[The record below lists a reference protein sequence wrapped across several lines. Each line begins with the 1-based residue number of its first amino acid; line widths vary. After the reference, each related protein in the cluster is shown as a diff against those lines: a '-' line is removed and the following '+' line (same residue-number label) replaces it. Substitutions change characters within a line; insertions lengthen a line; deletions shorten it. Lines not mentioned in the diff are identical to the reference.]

1 MRAYIENFTGQLSE
15 ALSISEKIHFGF
27 NKQAIQNIVIAGLG
41 GSGIGGSIVKDL
53 VFASCPIPIIG
64 CKDYNL
70 PNFVNKNT
78 LVICNSY
85 SGNTEETIEAYHQ
98 AKKKGALIFCIS
110 TGGKLID
117 LAKADNFPFITFPG
131 GNPPRACLAY
141 SLVQLLVLFEKLGL
155 HNLDI
160 RTEINTSIANLDLQ
174 SKTIEAEALPLA
186 KQLHGKIPVLYALE
200 GNDGLVTRF
209 QQQLQENAK
218 ILCWHNIIPEMNHNE
233 LVGWADAN
241 NGVAVLVLRSQFDY
255 EKNIKRLEIIQ
266 PIIKSKVE
274 TFEILHGKGNS
285 PIQELLYFIHLT
297 DWMSF
302 HLSEL
307 RQVDSIE
314 VNVIDFLKSSL
325 SQ

>member
-1 MRAYIENFTGQLSE
+1 MRVYIEHFTGQLKE

-27 NKQAIQNIVIAGLG
+27 DTQAIQNIVIAGLG

-53 VFASCPIPIIG
+53 VAASCPLPIIG

-70 PNFVNKNT
+70 PHFVNKNT

-85 SGNTEETIEAYHQ
+85 SGNTEETLEAYQQ
-98 AKKKGALIFCIS
+98 AKQKGALLFCIS
-110 TGGKLID
+110 TGGKLIEM
-117 LAKADNFPFITFPG
+117 AKADHFPYITFPG

-141 SLVQLLVLFEKLGL
+141 SLIQILVLLEKLGL
-155 HNLDI
+155 HQYHI
-160 RTEINTSIANLDLQ
+160 QSEINAAINHIDAE
-174 SKTIEAEALPLA
+174 SKTIAAAALPIA
-186 KQLHGKIPVLYALE
+186 KKMLGKIPALYALD

-233 LVGWADAN
+233 LVGWADAYKD
-241 NGVAVLVLRSQFDY
+241 VAVFILRSQFDY
-255 EKNIKRLEIIQ
+255 EKNIKRLAIIQ
-266 PIIKSKVE
+266 PIIESKVD
-274 TFEILHGKGNS
+274 TFEILYGQGKT

-297 DWMSF
+297 DWISF

-307 RQVDSIE
+307 RHVDSIE
-314 VNVIDFLKSSL
+314 VNVIDFLKSEL
-325 SQ
+325 SK